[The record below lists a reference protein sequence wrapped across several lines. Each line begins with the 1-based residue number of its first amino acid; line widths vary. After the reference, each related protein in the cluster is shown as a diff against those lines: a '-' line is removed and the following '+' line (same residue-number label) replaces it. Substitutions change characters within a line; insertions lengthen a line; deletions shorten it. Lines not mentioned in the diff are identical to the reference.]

1 MREDMF
7 VELAVNE
14 VSGARSAPARRVA
27 RILTSRAMLALAL
40 ITLAVSCR
48 AVEAGG
54 DAPRPDDA
62 AYAPPA
68 GIRLLPDLTLSGYA
82 TIEGL
87 VPDARSR
94 AQPSLLGTANDDDSQ
109 VGHHPRLDLSH
120 LSGIAWWEPSPAW
133 KVLGE
138 IDLQDIVQVPAHSSE
153 DGKSSEPY
161 IALDRLYVDYRASD
175 AVSLRAGKF
184 LTPIGRWNQ
193 EHSDPQV
200 WTVLRPLIS
209 QSAFPTSATGVM
221 IFGSAPIAAQW
232 FDYQVYASDGGE
244 WRPSPRSHPF
254 DSAVGARVSTEL
266 DPSFQLGVS
275 VSHFRQDG
283 VGASSFDLVGGDAR
297 LNLFGSEFS
306 GEVIQRRGRDANV
319 GEEHGWFV
327 QAAVPVASRWW
338 VVGRLE
344 DYRRSVDESE
354 SRTSLLGLVYRSG
367 RHWVFKAEWAQ
378 ATGSTNGLP
387 SGFLSSI
394 TMAY

>member
-14 VSGARSAPARRVA
+14 GAGARSAPARRGVRCLMS
-27 RILTSRAMLALAL
+27 RILVAV
-40 ITLAVSCR
+40 TLSLC
-48 AVEAGG
+48 AGASHASDPG
-54 DAPRPDDA
+54 ADAPRPDDA
-62 AYAPPA
+62 PYAPPS
-68 GIRLLPDLTLSGYA
+68 GVSLLPGLTFSGYA

-94 AQPSLLGTANDDDSQ
+94 SQPSLLGAASDDDSQ
-109 VGHHPRLDLSH
+109 VGHHARLDLSH
-120 LSGIAWWEPSPAW
+120 LSGIAWWEPSAAW

-138 IDLQDIVQVPAHSSE
+138 VDLQDIVQVPAHSSE

-161 IALDRLYVDYRASD
+161 VALDRLYVDYHATD
-175 AVSLRAGKF
+175 AMSLRAGKF

-209 QSAFPTSATGVM
+209 QSAFPTSATGAMV
-221 IFGSAPIAAQW
+221 FGSAPIGSQW

-266 DPSFQLGVS
+266 NPSFQLGVS

-283 VGASSFDLVGGDAR
+283 LGAGSFDLVGADATW
-297 LNLFGSEFS
+297 NLLGSELS
-306 GEVIQRRGRDANV
+306 GEVIQRHGRDANV

-327 QAAVPVASRWW
+327 QAAVPVANRWW

-344 DYRRSVDESE
+344 DYRRSIDESE

-367 RHWVFKAEWAQ
+367 RHWVFKAEWVR
-378 ATGSTNGLP
+378 ATGSTYGLP